1 MLVGDFDSANS
12 VVNTQLEALK
22 SEREIAYRHELW
34 LEFKKIGETALGEA
48 QLLTGQ
54 ITGLASAMTEHVATL
69 RLLTSLANESGRGQ
83 HRVSAEAL
91 PEIFGKRASQSVA
104 VRVQRRARR
113 VPRGLLCHI
122 SRSTN
127 SFNW

>member
-48 QLLTGQ
+48 QLLTGPDH
-54 ITGLASAMTEHVATL
+54 GLGLSDD
-69 RLLTSLANESGRGQ
+69 
-83 HRVSAEAL
+83 
-91 PEIFGKRASQSVA
+91 
-104 VRVQRRARR
+104 RARR
-113 VPRGLLCHI
+113 HAETVD
-122 SRSTN
+122 
-127 SFNW
+127 